1 MRKLREKR
9 GWSNRTQLSI
19 GRGREVSFFILFRGL
34 FLLFFLLEFWMFLYG
49 LSCVEN
55 LDTWHCLAGEKVGTV

>member
-34 FLLFFLLEFWMFLYG
+34 FLLFFFPGILDVFVWIELCGEFGY
-49 LSCVEN
+49 
-55 LDTWHCLAGEKVGTV
+55 LALFGW